1 VIPGH
6 GRVADQ
12 ADVVEYRDMVTI
24 IRDRIQDGVK
34 KGLSLEQ
41 VKAAQP
47 TLDYDAVFGTSN
59 GSWTTDSFIEAVY
72 KSLNARK

>member
-1 VIPGH
+1 
-6 GRVADQ
+6 
-12 ADVVEYRDMVTI
+12 MVTI

-47 TLDYDAVFGTSN
+47 TLDYDAVFGSSK

-72 KSLNARK
+72 KSLNPKK